1 MKKILAM
8 LLALV
13 MAMSMLT
20 VAVFAE
26 PGDVET
32 EPDEPGDIV
41 VDDPVET
48 PEDSNPTTGI
58 ALAVIPMVVAGAAVA
73 FAKKR

>member
-1 MKKILAM
+1 MKKLLAM

-20 VAVFAE
+20 IAVFAE

-32 EPDEPGDIV
+32 EP
-41 VDDPVET
+41 ET
-48 PEDSNPTTGI
+48 PADTAEPETPAETGI
-58 ALAVIPMVVAGAAVA
+58 VLAVLPMAVAAAAAVV
-73 FAKKR
+73 AKKRK

>member
-1 MKKILAM
+1 MKKLLAM

-20 VAVFAE
+20 IAVFAE

-32 EPDEPGDIV
+32 EPDGTGDIEV
-41 VDDPVET
+41 T
-48 PEDSNPTTGI
+48 EDTNPPTGI
-58 ALAVIPMVVAGAAVA
+58 ALAVLPIAVAGAAVA
-73 FAKKR
+73 FSKKH

>member
-1 MKKILAM
+1 MKKLLAM

-20 VAVFAE
+20 IAVFAE

-32 EPDEPGDIV
+32 EPDGTGDIEV
-41 VDDPVET
+41 TDPVKDT
-48 PEDSNPTTGI
+48 NPPTGI
-58 ALAVIPMVVAGAAVA
+58 ALAVLPIAVAGAAVA
-73 FAKKR
+73 FSKKH

>member
-1 MKKILAM
+1 MKKLLAM

-20 VAVFAE
+20 IAVFAE

-32 EPDEPGDIV
+32 EPDGTGDIEV
-41 VDDPVET
+41 TDPVEDT
-48 PEDSNPTTGI
+48 NPPTGI
-58 ALAVIPMVVAGAAVA
+58 AFVVLPIAVAGAAVA
-73 FAKKR
+73 FSKKH